1 MEMLSKIINRKNKLK
16 IKCIDKR
23 NGESFG
29 VSHYIEKEKK
39 EDKVTVAESLRV

>member
-1 MEMLSKIINRKNKLK
+1 MEALNKIINRKNKLK

-23 NGESFG
+23 SGESFG

-39 EDKVTVAESLRV
+39 EDKGILAESLRV

>member
-1 MEMLSKIINRKNKLK
+1 MEALSKIIKRRNKLK

-29 VSHYIEKEKK
+29 VSHYIEEKK
-39 EDKVTVAESLRV
+39 NENKQILADSLRV